1 MDLGQASGSL
11 LKDRGYG
18 AEASPSQLVLLPG
31 LGAPGR
37 QGLLWFECKMPS
49 TGCVLGLVV
58 LSGQSADLLGDV
70 APR

>member
-1 MDLGQASGSL
+1 M
-11 LKDRGYG
+11 G
-18 AEASPSQLVLLPG
+18 AESSPSQLVLLPG

-49 TGCVLGLVV
+49 TGRVLGLVV